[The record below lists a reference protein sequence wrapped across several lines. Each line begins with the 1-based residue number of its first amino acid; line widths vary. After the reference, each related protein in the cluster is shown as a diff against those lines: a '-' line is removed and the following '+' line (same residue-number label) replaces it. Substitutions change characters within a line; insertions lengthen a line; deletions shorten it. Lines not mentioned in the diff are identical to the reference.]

1 MERLEDRTLLSQ
13 IFGQLFEDMDGD
25 GLRDVGEVGIE
36 GVEVQLLKFNI
47 VDGST
52 EPYRTT
58 ISDTQGRY
66 SFGNDGQPVP
76 VGDYQLQIAPE
87 AADAVQ
93 TYPMV
98 EHAARPYFLRIDS
111 ANQTI
116 GAWSDTPLTDPT
128 EGWIDE
134 IPTSGPESTQSY
146 FMNGDFLFQFGPQ
159 GIGPSRVSFSG
170 MATVVTTASPGGDAD
185 GNGLADVT
193 ATMTELTLN
202 GILRSDQHEAG
213 YQGPISLTL
222 RETPASTG
230 LVEARQDTPLLADG
244 SFDLYVSIDVPDDW
258 PNVTSPLI
266 NESAIGFLAR
276 EIARFPAFGHVYE
289 QRGTEPPVVLF
300 NEAGEQ
306 QGELFF
312 SSMTP
317 TPGADFGVF
326 RLGAIEG
333 QKFEDINGDGV
344 FDEGEPGL
352 EGWEIVI
359 ESLGTELDTEDGGS
373 PGGGQAGPPPG
384 HGHAPSGPVTV
395 TTGADGS
402 YVLEGLGP
410 GYYKVTESV
419 ALPWVQTLPGAP
431 DFSYTILLTS
441 GGTEI
446 LNFGN
451 VLQLGGFDYG
461 DAPESYGTLLADD
474 GPRHEIVSALRL
486 GGSVDPEEDGQPDGQ
501 ALGDDLDGN
510 DDEDGVNFT
519 SALVAGRVNTII
531 VNASGAG
538 NLSAWLDLDGNGV
551 FDPTDQ
557 VLTDEPLVA
566 GDNEVDL
573 DLTAIG
579 ELEEG
584 VDTFARFRFSTDAG
598 LGPLGEAS
606 DGEVEDYAVTIYAA
620 SDVGIIIGQVFEDFD
635 GDGLR
640 DPTEVGL
647 NDWTVELVTLDGV
660 VVASTISATDGD
672 NDGMY
677 SFVDVIPGTYEIRQ
691 VAPEGD
697 VTWLQTY
704 PGGESGA
711 VSYFIDVVPGQ
722 IGSAPYVDAES
733 DGTATWLADL
743 GPATDTFPLLAQFS
757 LLSGGGGAGHGGDPL
772 NLTLFGTG
780 VVERF
785 AATDEDGDG
794 TAETVPAT
802 FQSLELSGYVMVGGH
817 EGTPGEIMGPVTVR
831 LLQPADGQFGGSS
844 EHGEEETEDGA
855 IPVSFSML
863 LEIDLTALGMG
874 VYTSSGTPVSFDGG
888 VLQIPYVGTDIAH
901 EGGGPPIQ
909 FNDGAGSIYRLVA
922 GHLMPAY
929 GLDFGNFADVSVSGT
944 VFDDYDLDGVQGLD
958 EPGLAGVTVMVQL
971 AVEESEHGS
980 GGGGGGHGG
989 GGSAGGHEET
999 EPTVFLTLTDANGM
1013 WSLANLGPGTY
1024 TIQIIPP
1031 GAYVPSSGDP
1041 NDLLTTVTFASGDVI
1056 TEINGALAQFD
1067 YGDAP
1072 DPTYPTLIASD
1083 GASHVVTGNFQLGEL
1098 IDGELDG
1105 QPTVGADGDPSDDG
1119 VTFSSTVLRP
1129 GQETTLTVLV
1139 SLAGGTG
1146 FLDAWVDFNADGDWD
1161 DLGEQ
1166 ILVSQEVVEGENLLP
1181 FTVPVDASAGAT
1193 TYARFRLSRTG
1204 ELTPT
1209 GDGAAGEVE
1218 DYLLTINA
1226 APVAADMSFSVAE
1239 DTTLEVAAPGVLA
1252 DASDVEGDLLTVI
1265 LVTGPAHGTLQ
1276 LNPDGSFSYEP
1287 DADFFG
1293 ADSFV
1298 FIVSDGTAE
1307 SAPATATIDV
1317 LAVPDDPTATLSNNG
1332 PVDEGSPVTVEF
1344 TDPLDPDDP
1353 AAEFRYSFALTPA
1366 GLASSFGEASADA
1379 STMFTFGDDGT
1390 YTVFARIFDSNGGS
1404 TDAQTMVTVLDV
1416 APTITAP
1423 AGQAA
1428 DERTTVVIDLG
1439 TLVDPGDDGPWTV
1452 VVDWGDGTTGTVVVD
1467 EAGPIGLQ
1475 SHRYLTAG
1483 TFEVTLSAT
1492 DHDGV
1497 EGPSSSFQVVVE
1509 ATPAT
1514 PGDMDRDGLTDLVD
1528 YTSDDA
1534 TGGRFEVRQTSD
1546 GSAHLVP
1553 LGEMGDIPVHGDFD
1567 GDGIID
1573 VAVFRPNVDITGDGI
1588 ADAAGW
1594 TIIES
1599 STGSTRE
1606 VLFGAPGMMDMPV
1619 SADFDGDG
1627 ITDIATFRPNSDVTP
1642 GAAEWFILPSGGG
1655 SAYHI
1660 AFGAANLMDLPAPA
1674 DYDGDGK
1681 ADIATF
1687 RPDSDVTP
1695 GAAEWFILPSGGGSA
1710 YHIAFGAANLMDLPV
1725 PADYDGDGKADIAT
1739 YRSESDLLAGSAHWF
1754 ILPSSTNLG
1763 YAVATGA
1770 AGDVAAPG
1778 EYDADGRIDLATFRQ
1793 DSSLW
1798 TIRDS
1803 STEDVRT
1810 ILFGTNGARTVPLLA
1825 PLASRLAATDHALG
1839 TGSASAARLAGVT
1852 DTSKALEVIDL
1863 ALDELDD
1870 WRWN

>member
-1 MERLEDRTLLSQ
+1 MTLRSGRTRRARGRRLERLEDRTLLSQ
-13 IFGQLFEDMDGD
+13 IFGQLYEDMDGD

-47 VDGST
+47 LDGST
-52 EPYRTT
+52 SAYQTT
-58 ISDTQGRY
+58 TTDALGRY

-76 VGDYQLQIAPE
+76 VGNYLLQIAPE
-87 AADAVQ
+87 AVGAVQ

-98 EHAARPYFLRIDS
+98 EHSARPYFLSIDS
-111 ANQTI
+111 ENQTI
-116 GAWSDTPLTDPT
+116 GAWSDSELTDPT
-128 EGWIDE
+128 AGWIDE
-134 IPTSGPESTQSY
+134 IPTSGPESTHSY
-146 FMNGDFLFQFGPQ
+146 FLNGDFLFQFGPQ
-159 GIGPSRVSFSG
+159 GVAPSRVSFSG

-185 GNGLADVT
+185 GDGLADVS
-193 ATMTELTLN
+193 ATMTSLELN
-202 GILRSDQHEAG
+202 GILRSEQHEQG
-213 YQGPISLTL
+213 YQGTISLSL
-222 RETPASTG
+222 QDSPASDG
-230 LVEARQDTPLLADG
+230 LIEARHDSEELADG
-244 SFDLYVSIDVPDDW
+244 TFELFVSLDVPERF
-258 PNVTSPLI
+258 NVTSPLT
-266 NESAIGFLAR
+266 NRTAIGFIAR

-289 QRGTEPPVVLF
+289 QRGTEPPVALY
-300 NEAGEQ
+300 NEGGEQ
-306 QGELFF
+306 QGQLFF

-333 QKFEDINGDGV
+333 KKFEDVNGDGV

-359 ESLGTELDTEDGGS
+359 ESLGTELDTDDGGS

-384 HGHAPSGPVTV
+384 HGHAPGGPVTV
-395 TTGADGS
+395 TTGPDGS
-402 YVLEGLGP
+402 YLLEGLGP

-451 VLQLGGFDYG
+451 VLQLGGIDYG

-486 GGSVDPEEDGQPDGQ
+486 GGSVDPEEDGQPDGL

-557 VLTDEPLVA
+557 VVTDEPLVA
-566 GDNEVDL
+566 GENEVEI

-584 VDTFARFRFSTDAG
+584 VDTFARFRFSTDVG

-620 SDVGIIIGQVFEDFD
+620 SDVGIIIGQVFEDLD

-647 NDWTVELVTLDGV
+647 NDWTIELVRLDGV

-677 SFVDVIPGTYEIRQ
+677 AFVDIIPGTYEVRQ
-691 VAPEGD
+691 LVPEGD

-722 IGSAPYVDAES
+722 IGSPPYVVAAS

-743 GPATDTFPLLAQFS
+743 GPGVDTFPLLAQFS

-831 LLQPADGQFGGSS
+831 LLQPATGQFGGSS

-863 LEIDLTALGMG
+863 LEIDLTELGMG

-929 GLDFGNFADVSVSGT
+929 GIDFGNFADVSVSGV
-944 VFDDYDLDGVQGLD
+944 VFDDSDLNGVQGLD
-958 EPGLAGVTVMVQL
+958 EPGLAGVTIMVQL
-971 AVEESEHGS
+971 AVEESDH
-980 GGGGGGHGG
+980 GGGHGG

-1024 TIQIIPP
+1024 TIQIIPT
-1031 GAYVPSSGDP
+1031 GAYKASSGDP
-1041 NDLLTTVTFASGDVI
+1041 NDLLTTVSFASGDVI
-1056 TEINGALAQFD
+1056 TEINGALAQRD

-1083 GASHVVTGNFQLGEL
+1083 GASHVVTENFRLGEL
-1098 IDGELDG
+1098 IDGEPDG
-1105 QPTVGADGDPSDDG
+1105 QPTPGADGDPSDDG
-1119 VTFSSTVLRP
+1119 VTFASTVLLT
-1129 GQETTLTVLV
+1129 GQETTITVHV
-1139 SLAGGTG
+1139 SLEGGTG

-1161 DLGEQ
+1161 DPGEQ
-1166 ILVSQEVVEGENLLP
+1166 IFVSQEVVEGENLLP
-1181 FTVPVDASAGAT
+1181 FTVPIDASAGVT
-1193 TYARFRLSRTG
+1193 TFSRFRLSRTG
-1204 ELTPT
+1204 ELAPT
-1209 GDGAAGEVE
+1209 GDDAAGEVE
-1218 DYLLTINA
+1218 DYLLSFNA
-1226 APVAADMSFSVAE
+1226 
-1239 DTTLEVAAPGVLA
+1239 
-1252 DASDVEGDLLTVI
+1252 
-1265 LVTGPAHGTLQ
+1265 
-1276 LNPDGSFSYEP
+1276 
-1287 DADFFG
+1287 
-1293 ADSFV
+1293 
-1298 FIVSDGTAE
+1298 
-1307 SAPATATIDV
+1307 
-1317 LAVPDDPTATLSNNG
+1317 
-1332 PVDEGSPVTVEF
+1332 
-1344 TDPLDPDDP
+1344 
-1353 AAEFRYSFALTPA
+1353 
-1366 GLASSFGEASADA
+1366 
-1379 STMFTFGDDGT
+1379 
-1390 YTVFARIFDSNGGS
+1390 
-1404 TDAQTMVTVLDV
+1404 

-1428 DERTTVVIDLG
+1428 KERITGGFELG
-1439 TLVDPGDDGPWTV
+1439 TLVDPGDEGPWSV
-1452 VVDWGDGTTGTVVVD
+1452 VVDWGDGTIETLTVD
-1467 EAGPIGLQ
+1467 EAGAIDPS

-1483 TFEVTLSAT
+1483 TFEVTVSAT
-1492 DHDGV
+1492 DDDGA
-1497 EGPSSSFQVVVE
+1497 EGPSSSFEVVVE
-1509 ATPAT
+1509 PTPAT

-1528 YTSDDA
+1528 YTSHVGS
-1534 TGGRFEVRQTSD
+1534 GGRFEMRHSSD
-1546 GSAHLVP
+1546 GSALVVP
-1553 LGEMGDIPVHGDFD
+1553 LGEAGDIPVHGDFD

-1588 ADAAGW
+1588 PDAAGW

-1606 VLFGAPGMMDMPV
+1606 VLFGAPGMMDLPV
-1619 SADFDGDG
+1619 
-1627 ITDIATFRPNSDVTP
+1627 
-1642 GAAEWFILPSGGG
+1642 
-1655 SAYHI
+1655 
-1660 AFGAANLMDLPAPA
+1660 PA

-1687 RPDSDVTP
+1687 RPDSDLTP
-1695 GAAEWFILPSGGGSA
+1695 GAAEWFILPSGTGMA
-1710 YHIAFGAANLMDLPV
+1710 YSFAFGAANLMDLPV
-1725 PADYDGDGKADIAT
+1725 PADYDGDGKSDIAT
-1739 YRSESDLLAGSAHWF
+1739 YRSVSDLLAASAQWF
-1754 ILPSSTNLG
+1754 IVPSSTNLG
-1763 YAVATGA
+1763 YAEAMGD
-1770 AGDVAAPG
+1770 AGNLAAPG
-1778 EYDADGRIDLATFRQ
+1778 DYDADGRIDLATFSQ
-1793 DSSLW
+1793 TSSMW
-1798 TIRDS
+1798 RIHHS
-1803 STEDVRT
+1803 STQDVQS
-1810 ILFGTNGARTVPLLA
+1810 ILFGTISTRTVPLLA
-1825 PLASRLAATDHALG
+1825 PLVSRLAATDHALG
-1839 TGSASAARLAGVT
+1839 TGSASAARLAAMN
-1852 DTSKALEVIDL
+1852 DHSKALQIVDL
-1863 ALDELDD
+1863 ALDDLDD